1 MKKSNERSINNCI
14 AGIKLDGE
22 QSEGRIVVVAESR
35 SMVSL
40 LGEAN
45 PPQKFEVVFVPLN
58 NDMLTCLCKIAMDE
72 KLTRVSL

>member
-1 MKKSNERSINNCI
+1 M
-14 AGIKLDGE
+14 
-22 QSEGRIVVVAESR
+22 VVAESR